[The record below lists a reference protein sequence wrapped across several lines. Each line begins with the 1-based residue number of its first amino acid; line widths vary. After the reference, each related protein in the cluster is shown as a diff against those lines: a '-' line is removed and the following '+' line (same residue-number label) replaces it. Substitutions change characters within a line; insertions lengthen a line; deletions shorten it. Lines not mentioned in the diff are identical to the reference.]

1 MTEETNQTATDQ
13 SAQSA
18 QPVQEEM
25 VTIYASTNEVPF
37 AAMIIP
43 KKWANIGNIYPMTT
57 IKPDPSLKSP
67 KMDWNQMKWFEN
79 DNVQKGIDMEN
90 LKQEVDT
97 LSGKSQESDTK
108 IDQLLQISLQTN
120 KTLGQLLTDKPTQ
133 STTTSTADKPTSSAT
148 TSTADKPTQSTTTST
163 ADNSTSSA
171 TTSTADKPTQSTTTS
186 TDVKGGAQ

>member
-1 MTEETNQTATDQ
+1 MTEETNQAATE
-13 SAQSA
+13 QSA

-37 AAMIIP
+37 AAMLIP
-43 KKWANIGNIYPMTT
+43 KKWANIGNTYPMTT
-57 IKPDPSLKSP
+57 IEPDPSLKSP

-79 DNVQKGIDMEN
+79 DNAQKGIDMEN

-97 LSGKSQESDTK
+97 LNGKGQESDTK

-120 KTLGQLLTDKPTQ
+120 KTLGQLLTDKPT
-133 STTTSTADKPTSSAT
+133 SSATTSTADKPTSSAT

-163 ADNSTSSA
+163 AD
-171 TTSTADKPTQSTTTS
+171 KPTQSTTTS

>member
-1 MTEETNQTATDQ
+1 MTEETSQTNQTATGQ
-13 SAQSA
+13 TA

-37 AAMIIP
+37 AAMLIP

-163 ADNSTSSA
+163 
-171 TTSTADKPTQSTTTS
+171 
-186 TDVKGGAQ
+186 DVKGGAQ

>member
-1 MTEETNQTATDQ
+1 MTEETSQTNQTATGQ
-13 SAQSA
+13 TA

-163 ADNSTSSA
+163 
-171 TTSTADKPTQSTTTS
+171 
-186 TDVKGGAQ
+186 DVKGGAQ

>member
-1 MTEETNQTATDQ
+1 MTEETSQTNQTATGQ
-13 SAQSA
+13 TA

-79 DNVQKGIDMEN
+79 DNAQKGIDMEN

-133 STTTSTADKPTSSAT
+133 STTTSTAD
-148 TSTADKPTQSTTTST
+148 
-163 ADNSTSSA
+163 NSTSSA
-171 TTSTADKPTQSTTTS
+171 TTSTADKPTSSTTTS
-186 TDVKGGAQ
+186 TDVKGGVK

>member
-1 MTEETNQTATDQ
+1 MTEETSQTNQTATGQ
-13 SAQSA
+13 TA

-37 AAMIIP
+37 AAMLIP

-133 STTTSTADKPTSSAT
+133 STTTSTADKPT
-148 TSTADKPTQSTTTST
+148 
-163 ADNSTSSA
+163 
-171 TTSTADKPTQSTTTS
+171 QSTTTS

>member
-1 MTEETNQTATDQ
+1 MTEETNQAATE
-13 SAQSA
+13 QSA

-37 AAMIIP
+37 AAMLIP
-43 KKWANIGNIYPMTT
+43 KKWANIGNTYPMTT
-57 IKPDPSLKSP
+57 IEPDPSLKSP

-79 DNVQKGIDMEN
+79 DNAQKGIDMEN

-97 LSGKSQESDTK
+97 LNGKGQESDTK

-133 STTTSTADKPTSSAT
+133 STTTSTADKPT
-148 TSTADKPTQSTTTST
+148 
-163 ADNSTSSA
+163 
-171 TTSTADKPTQSTTTS
+171 QSTTTS

>member
-1 MTEETNQTATDQ
+1 MAEETNQTTTDQSTQSAQ

-37 AAMIIP
+37 AAMLIP
-43 KKWANIGNIYPMTT
+43 KKWANIGNTYPMTT
-57 IKPDPSLKSP
+57 IEPDPSLKSP

-79 DNVQKGIDMEN
+79 DNAQKGIDMEN

-97 LSGKSQESDTK
+97 LNGKGQESDTK

-120 KTLGQLLTDKPTQ
+120 KTLGQLLTDKPT
-133 STTTSTADKPTSSAT
+133 SSAT
-148 TSTADKPTQSTTTST
+148 TSTADKPTQST
-163 ADNSTSSA
+163 

>member
-1 MTEETNQTATDQ
+1 MTEETSQTNQTATGQ
-13 SAQSA
+13 TA

-133 STTTSTADKPTSSAT
+133 STTTSTADNSTSSAT
-148 TSTADKPTQSTTTST
+148 TSTADKPTQST
-163 ADNSTSSA
+163 